1 MVDSR
6 AKGARL
12 ERLAAQLLRTIG
24 FAHSERCQQFQ
35 GLGSDGDVRTPDVPI
50 HWEVKGRKELTI
62 YRFMEQ
68 ACRDARR
75 GRVPAV
81 LLKADSKPWLLMLRA
96 EDLPHLLEAC
106 KEAFK
111 EANVGGAQA
120 ETT

>member
-24 FAHSERCQQFQ
+24 FANSERCQQFQ

-50 HWEVKGRKELTI
+50 HWEVKGRKEISI
-62 YRFMEQ
+62 YRWMEQ
-68 ACRDARR
+68 ASRDARR

-81 LLKADSKPWLLMLRA
+81 LVKADAKPWLLLVRA
-96 EDLPHLLEAC
+96 EDLPHMVEAC
-106 KEAFK
+106 KEAG
-111 EANVGGAQA
+111 VGSPQA
-120 ETT
+120 KTT